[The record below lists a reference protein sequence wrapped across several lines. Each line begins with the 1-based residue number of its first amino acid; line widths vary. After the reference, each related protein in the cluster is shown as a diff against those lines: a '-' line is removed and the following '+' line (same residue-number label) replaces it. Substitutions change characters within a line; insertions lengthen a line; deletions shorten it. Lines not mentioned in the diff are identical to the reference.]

1 MICRTQ
7 KRELIS
13 EEELERESV
22 KNGINATSIP
32 SWMSC
37 ITRIP
42 FSMFDTSDSG
52 SESEAQIINN
62 DMDKDVT
69 EGRGGGGDINM

>member
-1 MICRTQ
+1 M
-7 KRELIS
+7 ELIS
-13 EEELERESV
+13 EEELEGESV

-52 SESEAQIINN
+52 SEIKI
-62 DMDKDVT
+62 T
-69 EGRGGGGDINM
+69 TRIRTW